1 MKLRDACR
9 HMHAIRRWETL
20 IITSI
25 LGVPFVVEML
35 EKVDR
40 TYTKDEVMSQMEPLI
55 STWFEER
62 FDNLTIPQAKAIPVI
77 HQRRNVLVS
86 SPTGSGKTL
95 TAFTSIINELTRY
108 AREGTLEERVYC
120 IYVSPLKALA
130 NDVNRN
136 LNEPLAQMRE
146 LAEERGM
153 NVPDIRVAV
162 RSGDTPQNERQKMVR
177 HPPHILITTP
187 ESLALILSAP
197 KFSESFKNVEW
208 VILDEIHDIC
218 DSKRGAFLSLTLE
231 RLRNH
236 CENDFVRIG
245 LSATLAPI
253 EAIAAYLVGCNPD
266 GSCRDVALIESGS
279 KKQLDLK
286 VICPATDMTALPSD
300 IVNSMM
306 YDMLKDLVDQH
317 ETTLVFTNTRSGAES
332 VVYKLKERGLDSIEV
347 HHSSLSK
354 EIRLDVEERLKHG
367 EIRCVVSST
376 SLELGIDIGSVDLV
390 CQIGSPK
397 SVAKGLQRIG
407 RSGHSFGKV
416 AKGRLLV
423 FDPDDLVE
431 CAVMCRAAHR
441 GDIDRVGIPEN
452 CLDVLSQTV
461 VGMSL
466 DKKWDAH
473 EAYELVKGS
482 YCYRNLPEE
491 SFTQVL
497 RYLGSKDD
505 FEGVY
510 SKIWYDPEEANFGKR
525 KGSRMIYFMN
535 LGTIPEEAN
544 YRVVTNHGS
553 TAGELSEKFVERLSP
568 RDVFVLGGRS
578 FEFVRSKGMT
588 AYVKEASGRKPT
600 VPSWAG
606 EMLPRSFDLSMDIA
620 EFRSEM
626 EDIIREKDPDAIAS
640 ISRDFD
646 VDEGSARSI
655 LSYFRE
661 QDAVAGFIPD
671 CRRLAIEEYIDP
683 SGNQKLVFH
692 FPFGRRVND
701 ALSRAYAYRITG
713 AIGSNVSITISDDSF
728 MLGLPRKIDP
738 STVPAMVGPD
748 EIDPILR
755 KAIRDSEIFK
765 LRFRHTASR
774 SFMILRNYMGRPISV
789 NRQQIRSTY
798 LLEALGD
805 MENVPVIEETYRE
818 VLEDDMD
825 IKNAKVVLD
834 MIRSGGMKVDVIR
847 FTGTPSPFAHSAI
860 LSGFSDIVLME
871 DRSALLRELHRKVLY
886 RALGDSVSEFEF
898 TEDQIIPYFSQ
909 KPPRALCKEDV
920 PKVLA
925 STGPLQALRQRG
937 RNIYAYADED
947 KATVDGW
954 VRDLINEGVLGTVFL
969 DETHVMT
976 RSEIPFYAAATRKE
990 RKLNDIDEAV
1000 LERIGERTL
1009 LSEVTADL
1017 EVSEDAVFRS
1027 VRKLESMYLVTRA
1040 GITGNNRW
1048 YFSRADVPDMD
1059 RDSAIDRI
1067 VLRYLECFAPATVQ
1081 EVAYA
1086 LSLEDS
1092 EAKTSLESLCA
1103 EEEVVKGKF
1112 LISENDQYMLKL
1124 DYMRLKA
1131 GKDNVYDYETVERY
1145 RLSKGERFLS
1155 IREYFEFYGSAGSE
1169 LDVFQR
1175 VDGFDLSEW
1184 QEMRR
1189 SGEILLGRFVR
1200 GRVRFVL
1207 REDGA
1212 RLATMRNDETQ
1223 PGDERVMEVIERS
1236 GRATFRQILAAT
1248 GMDKEVAK
1256 EAVMRIDRSLMV
1268 VRDFDDKEDWG
1279 TENTYAPYTPDVPG
1293 DDALRTLTERAI
1305 RGYGP
1310 VPAGSMRFITGV
1322 SADET
1327 EAVTSDIGAETI
1339 LVGEGQTPMLVMSD
1353 EIPRLD
1359 DVPEQEFPLRILT
1372 LSDPDLGSKWAE
1384 ITSRYGDKWIYPIV
1398 RGNTVVGAMEMWE
1411 MAGVI
1416 DIRGM
1421 DMDDPSMLPEVLA
1434 AIDRM
1439 MGFYRQK
1446 GMEIVRIRE
1455 ILNKDASELDDQVAD
1470 VLLSNGYHLINGFYA
1485 KGRFEPWTVS
1495 EDILISMAIRRQG
1508 VSKTDWKG
1516 TAAIL
1521 LNSRGYVRGEQEL
1534 PIRVRDTSSLKKQLD
1549 GTGALKIALM
1559 PSFIGYATPETAG
1572 LYRSAKAI
1580 VMSEPAKSVLGIV
1593 RRDQPISRKEIFS
1606 NSPYSQEVT
1615 SEAINELVRG
1625 TVIGQ
1630 DLDSRYVEVKDAGI
1644 DRFDALKRVA
1654 AEHFK
1659 GFGSFTADLF
1669 SLFIECRM
1677 SEARRVLAELENDG
1691 VVKKGFFMEG
1701 DPTLRWMLS
1710 PDVGK
1715 RHIGFGESF
1724 VLNTQDNLSLYL
1736 REHIRAHCGS
1746 TKAVIM
1752 RGPEIIGSFKGKV
1765 CVSGAKVEE
1774 FEGSDRAS
1782 RILKEAAQAAGVRL
1796 ESQRE
1801 RDDDDWDVSEFYS
1814 KLNLGA

>member
-1 MKLRDACR
+1 MELT
-9 HMHAIRRWETL
+9 I
-20 IITSI
+20 
-25 LGVPFVVEML
+25 VVEML

-40 TYTKDEVMSQMEPLI
+40 TYTKQEVMSTMEPLI
-55 STWFEER
+55 STWFDER
-62 FDNLTIPQAKAIPVI
+62 FEGLTIPQSKAIPVI

-197 KFSESFKNVEW
+197 KFSEAFKKVEW

-279 KKQLDLK
+279 KKKLDLQ
-286 VICPATDMTALPSD
+286 VICPAADMTTLPSD

-306 YDMLKDLVDQH
+306 YDMLKDLIDQH

-332 VVYKLKERGLDSIEV
+332 VVYKLKERGLESVEV
-347 HHSSLSK
+347 HHSSLGK

-367 EIRCVVSST
+367 EIKCVVSST

-431 CAVMCRAAHR
+431 CAVLCRAAHR

-466 DKKWDAH
+466 DRKWGAE
-473 EAYELVKGS
+473 EAYDLVKGS
-482 YCYRNLPEE
+482 YCYRNLSRE
-491 SFTQVL
+491 SFDQVL
-497 RYLGSKDD
+497 RYLGSKDS

-510 SKIWYDPEEANFGKR
+510 SKIWYDEEDEQFGRK

-620 EFRSEM
+620 RFRGEM
-626 EDIIREKDPDAIAS
+626 EERITEADKPAVS
-640 ISRDFD
+640 GISKDFD

-661 QDAVAGFIPD
+661 QEAVAGFIPD
-671 CRRLAIEEYIDP
+671 DHRLAIEEYIDP

-692 FPFGRRVND
+692 YPFGRRVND

-713 AIGSNVSITISDDSF
+713 MIGSNVSVTISDDSF
-728 MLGLPRKIDP
+728 MLGLPRKLDP
-738 STVPAMVGPD
+738 ATIPGMVRSS
-748 EIDPILR
+748 ELEPILR

-765 LRFRHTASR
+765 LRFRHTAAR
-774 SFMILRNYMGRPISV
+774 SFMVLRNYMGRPISV
-789 NRQQIRSTY
+789 NRQQVRSSY
-798 LLEALGD
+798 LLEAMGD
-805 MENVPVIEETYRE
+805 MEDVPVIEETYRE

-825 IKNAKVVLD
+825 VKNARYVLD
-834 MIRSGGMKVDVIR
+834 MIESGKMSVSTIR

-886 RALGDSVSEFEF
+886 RALGDVSEFEF
-898 TEDQIIPYFSQ
+898 TEDQIIPYYSQ
-909 KPPRALCKEDV
+909 KPPRAMCKEDI
-920 PKVLA
+920 PKLLA
-925 STGPLQALRQRG
+925 ATGPLQAIRQRG
-937 RNIYAYADED
+937 RNVYAYSDED

-954 VRDLINEGVLGTVFL
+954 IRDLINDGTLGTVFL
-969 DETHVMT
+969 DETHVMIA
-976 RSEIPFYAAATRKE
+976 SEVPYYAAATRKD
-990 RKLNDIDEAV
+990 RRLNETDEAV
-1000 LERIGERTL
+1000 LAHMGDRTA
-1009 LSEVTADL
+1009 LSQIATDL
-1017 EVSEDAVFRS
+1017 EISEDKAFRS
-1027 VRKLESMYLVTRA
+1027 VRKLESMYLVART
-1040 GITGNNRW
+1040 GIAGNNRW
-1048 YFSRADVPDMD
+1048 FFSKAEYPEVD
-1059 RDSAIDRI
+1059 RTEAIDRI
-1067 VLRYLECFAPATVQ
+1067 ILRYLECFAPATLQ
-1081 EVAYA
+1081 EIAYA
-1086 LSLEDS
+1086 LSLEESD
-1092 EAKTSLESLCA
+1092 ARASLESLCA
-1103 EEEVVKGKF
+1103 EEEVVKGRF
-1112 LISENDQYMLKL
+1112 LISESDQYMLKL

-1131 GKDNVYDYETVERY
+1131 GKDNVFDYETVERY
-1145 RLSKGERFLS
+1145 RLSKGERFSS

-1169 LDVFQR
+1169 LDVYQR
-1175 VDGFDLSEW
+1175 VEDFDLREW

-1189 SGEILLGRFVR
+1189 TGEILLGRFVR

-1207 REDGA
+1207 KEDGD
-1212 RLATMRNDETQ
+1212 RLAAFRNDETQ
-1223 PGDERVMEVIERS
+1223 PGDERIIEAIERL
-1236 GRATFRQILAAT
+1236 GHATLRQIVAAT
-1248 GMDKEVAK
+1248 GMEKEAAK
-1256 EAVMRIDRSLMV
+1256 EAVMRVDRSLKV
-1268 VRDFDDKEDWG
+1268 IRAFDTKEDWG
-1279 TENTYAPYTPDVPG
+1279 TENTYCLYEPG
-1293 DDALRTLTERAI
+1293 DPGEDAAAELTRAAI

-1310 VPAGSMRFITGV
+1310 VPAGSMRFITGL
-1322 SADET
+1322 SADQT
-1327 EAVTSDIGAETI
+1327 EELAPKVGAETI
-1339 LVGEGQTPMLVMSD
+1339 LVGEGQSPMLIMSD
-1353 EIPRLD
+1353 EIPLMSD
-1359 DVPEQEFPLRILT
+1359 IPEQHFPLRILT
-1372 LSDPDLGSKWAE
+1372 LSDPDIGSKWAE

-1398 RGNTVVGAMEMWE
+1398 RGDSVVGAIEMWE

-1421 DMDDPSMLPEVLA
+1421 DLDSPDLLPEALDA
-1434 AIDRM
+1434 MDGM

-1455 ILNKDASELDDQVAD
+1455 ILTKDAADLDESMAEI
-1470 VLLSNGYHLINGFYA
+1470 LRSNGYHFINGFYA
-1485 KGRFEPWTVS
+1485 KGRFEPWVVPEELLLS
-1495 EDILISMAIRRQG
+1495 LAIRRQG
-1508 VSKTDWKG
+1508 ISKTDRVMY
-1516 TAAIL
+1516 AADL
-1521 LNSRGYVRGEQEL
+1521 LKTRGYIRGDQEL
-1534 PIRVRDTSSLKKQLD
+1534 IVRVRDGSSLKKQLD
-1549 GTGALKIALM
+1549 GTGAIKTTLM
-1559 PSFIGYATPETAG
+1559 PAYVGYASPETAS
-1572 LYRSAKAI
+1572 LYRAAKAGPL
-1580 VMSEPAKSVLGIV
+1580 SEPAKNVLGMV
-1593 RRDQPISRKEIFS
+1593 RRDQPVSKKDILS
-1606 NSPYSQEVT
+1606 NSPYSQDAT
-1615 SEAINELVRG
+1615 SDAISELVHAS
-1625 TVIGQ
+1625 VIGQ
-1630 DLDSRYVEVKDAGI
+1630 QDDSRYVEVKDNGMG
-1644 DRFDALKRVA
+1644 RMEALKEVA
-1654 AEHFK
+1654 RRHFD
-1659 GFGSFTADLF
+1659 GFGSFTADLLASF
-1669 SLFIECRM
+1669 LDTGCRM
-1677 SEARRVLAELENDG
+1677 AEIRRILAELEDEG
-1691 VVKKGFFMEG
+1691 YLKKGFFAED
-1701 DPTLRWMLS
+1701 DPTLRWMKAS
-1710 PDVGK
+1710 DIGK
-1715 RHIGFGESF
+1715 EPLRFAEAF
-1724 VLNTQDNLSLYL
+1724 VLNSQDNLNLYL
-1736 REHIRAHCGS
+1736 RDMIKNHCGS
-1746 TKAVIM
+1746 TRSVVM
-1752 RGPEIIGSFKGKV
+1752 HGTSIIGSFKGKI
-1765 CVSGAKVEE
+1765 CASGAKVEE

-1782 RILKEAAQAAGVRL
+1782 RVMKETAQLVGVRI

-1801 RDDDDWDVSEFYS
+1801 REDDDWDVSEFYS
-1814 KLNLGA
+1814 KLNLGP

>member
-1 MKLRDACR
+1 MGL
-9 HMHAIRRWETL
+9 AIV
-20 IITSI
+20 IK
-25 LGVPFVVEML
+25 ML
-35 EKVDR
+35 EKMDR
-40 TYTKDEVMSQMEPLI
+40 TYTKEEVMSMMEPLI
-55 STWFEER
+55 SSWFDER
-62 FDNLTIPQAKAIPVI
+62 FDGLTIPQSKAIPVI

-146 LAEERGM
+146 LAAERGM

-162 RSGDTPQNERQKMVR
+162 RSGDTPQNERQRMVR

-197 KFSESFKNVEW
+197 KFSEAFKNVEW

-236 CENDFVRIG
+236 CEKDFVRIG

-253 EAIAAYLVGCNPD
+253 EAIAGYLVGCNPD
-266 GSCRDVALIESGS
+266 GSSRDVALVESGS
-279 KKQLDLK
+279 KKTLDLK
-286 VICPATDMTALPSD
+286 VICPAADMTTLPSD

-306 YDMLKDLVDQH
+306 YDQLKELIDQH
-317 ETTLVFTNTRSGAES
+317 DTTLVFTNTRSGAES
-332 VVYKLKERGLDSIEV
+332 VVYKLKERGLESVEV
-347 HHSSLSK
+347 HHSSLGK

-367 EIRCVVSST
+367 EIKCVVSST

-431 CAVMCRAAHR
+431 CAVLCRAAHR

-466 DKKWDAH
+466 DRKWGVD
-473 EAYELVKGS
+473 EAYDLVRGS
-482 YCYRNLPEE
+482 YCYRNLDRK
-491 SFTQVL
+491 SFEQVL

-510 SKIWYDPEEANFGKR
+510 SKIWYDEEDGQFGKK

-606 EMLPRSFDLSMDIA
+606 EMLPRSFDLSMDVA
-620 EFRSEM
+620 EFRGEM
-626 EDIIREKDPDAIAS
+626 ESRIKESDATAIEG
-640 ISRDFD
+640 ISKEFD
-646 VDEGSARSI
+646 VDSGSAKSI

-661 QDAVAGFIPD
+661 QEAVAGFIPD
-671 CRRLAIEEYIDP
+671 AKRLAIEEYIDP

-692 FPFGRRVND
+692 YPFGRRVND

-713 AIGSNVSITISDDSF
+713 SIGSNVSVTISDDSF

-738 STVPAMVGPD
+738 SSVPGMIRSTELEPV
-748 EIDPILR
+748 LR
-755 KAIRDSEIFK
+755 KSIRDSEIFK
-765 LRFRHTASR
+765 LRFRHTAAR

-798 LLEALGD
+798 LLEAMGD
-805 MENVPVIEETYRE
+805 MEDVPVIEETYRE

-825 IKNAKVVLD
+825 VKNARYVLEL
-834 MIRSGGMKVDVIR
+834 IESGGMTVSTIR

-886 RALGDSVSEFEF
+886 RALGDEISEFEF
-898 TEDQIIPYFSQ
+898 TEDQIIPYYAQ
-909 KPPRALCKEDV
+909 KPLRVSCRDDI
-920 PKVLA
+920 PKLLM
-925 STGPLQALRQRG
+925 STGPLQAIRQRG
-937 RNIYAYADED
+937 RNIYAYSDED

-954 VRDLINEGVLGTVFL
+954 VRELINDGTLGTVFL
-969 DETHVMT
+969 DETHVMVA
-976 RSEIPFYAAATRKE
+976 SEIPYYAAATRKE
-990 RKLNDIDEAV
+990 RRLNETDEEILA
-1000 LERIGERTL
+1000 RIGERTPMSD
-1009 LSEVTADL
+1009 LSSALD
-1017 EVSEDAVFRS
+1017 VSEDKAFRS
-1027 VRKLESMYLVTRA
+1027 VRKLESMYLVTRT
-1040 GITGNNRW
+1040 GIMGNNRW
-1048 YFSRADVPDMD
+1048 LFSKAEFPE
-1059 RDSAIDRI
+1059 IDRTAAAERI
-1067 VLRYLECFAPATVQ
+1067 VQRYLECFAPATVQ
-1081 EVAYA
+1081 EIAFSLSMEESDVRAA
-1086 LSLEDS
+1086 L
-1092 EAKTSLESLCA
+1092 EALCA
-1103 EEEVVKGKF
+1103 EEEAVKGRF
-1112 LISENDQYMLKL
+1112 LISESDQYMLKL
-1124 DYMRLKA
+1124 DYMRLKS
-1131 GKDNVYDYETVERY
+1131 GKDNVFDYETVERY
-1145 RLSKGERFLS
+1145 RLSKGERFGT
-1155 IREYFEFYGSAGSE
+1155 IREFFEFYGSAGSE
-1169 LDVFQR
+1169 LDVFLR
-1175 VDGFDLSEW
+1175 VDGFSLREW

-1189 SGEILLGRFVR
+1189 DGEILLGRFVR

-1207 REDGA
+1207 KEDA
-1212 RLATMRNDETQ
+1212 DRLAAFRSDETQ
-1223 PGDERVMEVIERS
+1223 PGDERVLEAIERL
-1236 GRATFRQILAAT
+1236 GRATLRQIVAAT
-1248 GMDKEVAK
+1248 GMEKDAAK
-1256 EAVMRIDRSLMV
+1256 EAVMRIDRSLKV
-1268 VRDFDDKEDWG
+1268 IRAFDSKEDWG
-1279 TENTYAPYTPDVPG
+1279 TENTYEIYEPDEPG
-1293 DDALRTLTERAI
+1293 DDAARILTEAAV

-1310 VPAGSMRFITGV
+1310 VPSGAMRFITGL
-1322 SADET
+1322 SADQT
-1327 EAVTSDIGAETI
+1327 EALASEIGAETI
-1339 LVGEGQTPMLVMSD
+1339 LVGEGQSPMLVMPD
-1353 EIPRLD
+1353 EIPLMTK
-1359 DVPEQEFPLRILT
+1359 VPEQDYPIRIMS

-1398 RGNTVVGAMEMWE
+1398 MGDMVVGALEMWE

-1421 DMDDPSMLPEVLA
+1421 DMDSPDMLPDVLDA
-1434 AIDRM
+1434 VDFM

-1455 ILNKDASELDDQVAD
+1455 ILSKDAADLDQAAVDA
-1470 VLLSNGYHLINGFYA
+1470 LTAHGYFFVNGFYA
-1485 KGRFEPWTVS
+1485 KGRFEPWSIPEELLVS
-1495 EDILISMAIRRQG
+1495 LAIRSQG
-1508 VSKTDWKG
+1508 ISKTSRLPDAG
-1516 TAAIL
+1516 AL
-1521 LNSRGYVRGEQEL
+1521 LRARGYVRGDQEL
-1534 PIRVRDTSSLKKQLD
+1534 LIRVKDGSSLKRQLD
-1549 GTGALKIALM
+1549 GTGAVKMVLM
-1559 PSFIGYATPETAG
+1559 PSYVGYASPSTAS
-1572 LYRSAKAI
+1572 LYRAAKRGPL
-1580 VMSEPAKSVLGIV
+1580 SEPAKNVLGII
-1593 RRDQPISRKEIFS
+1593 RRDQPVSKKDILSS
-1606 NSPYSQEVT
+1606 SPYSQEAT
-1615 SEAINELVRG
+1615 SDAISELMRMS
-1625 TVIGQ
+1625 VIGQ
-1630 DLDSRYVEVKDAGI
+1630 ELDSRYVEIKDDGM
-1644 DRFDALKRVA
+1644 DREEALKEIAKR
-1654 AEHFK
+1654 HFD
-1659 GFGSFTADLF
+1659 GFGSFTAEMMSVFMD
-1669 SLFIECRM
+1669 SGRM
-1677 SEARRVLAELENDG
+1677 SDTRRILAELEDEG
-1691 VVKKGFFMEG
+1691 FLKKGFFVEG
-1701 DPTLRWMLS
+1701 DPSLRWMKAS
-1710 PDVGK
+1710 DVGK
-1715 RHIGFGESF
+1715 EPMRFAEAF
-1724 VLNTQDNLSLYL
+1724 VLNSQDNLSLYL
-1736 REHIRAHCGS
+1736 RDLIKSHCGS
-1746 TKAVIM
+1746 ARSVIM
-1752 RGPEIIGSFKGKV
+1752 HGAGIIGSFKGKI
-1765 CVSGAKVEE
+1765 CASGAKVEE

-1782 RILKEAAQAAGVRL
+1782 RVMKEAAQSVGVRI
-1796 ESQRE
+1796 ESQRQM
-1801 RDDDDWDVSEFYS
+1801 DDDDWDVSEFYS
-1814 KLNLGA
+1814 KLNLGSRRDRG